1 MKPMQWNA
9 RLLMLAVLA
18 IFSLGAVFS
27 SAAAAEKSWRKD
39 TRLLPSYCAY
49 RATVG
54 KAGGTERYP
63 LLKGIWVHIHHYC
76 DGLYSMFQAR
86 TELDARKKKD
96 WLARAARNFH
106 YVSRYCAPSKCVIYP
121 ELHTLWGWVLGEQ
134 GDMTAA
140 VNHLE
145 KAIRAKPDYA
155 RAYAELAALYK
166 KTGSLDQ
173 ARQVLERGLRKN
185 PDSRRLRRL
194 RKSLEP

>member
-1 MKPMQWNA
+1 MNQLQWNA
-9 RLLMLAVLA
+9 KLRLLWILVALSWVNLVA
-18 IFSLGAVFS
+18 PVV
-27 SAAAAEKSWRKD
+27 AAEKSWRKD

-106 YVSRYCAPSKCVIYP
+106 YVSRYCTPAKCVIYP

-194 RKSLEP
+194 LKSLE